1 MHKAEFDKFA
11 DEYHVLH
18 QKNIRF
24 SGESTEFFAE
34 YKIRDI
40 FELIT
45 NQAHIQ
51 NPQQILDFG
60 AGIGT
65 SIPHF
70 LRFFPDVSLTCLDV
84 SEKSLE
90 VGRSRFSD
98 LATFQSFDG
107 KRIPCPDN
115 TFDLVFAAFVFH
127 HIPHSAHF
135 GLLRE
140 WLRVIKPGGTAV
152 IFEHNPLNPLTVNA
166 VNTCPFD
173 ENAELIRGTL
183 LRKEMQ
189 RAGFQSVGLRYRLF
203 VPGALRAL
211 RPLER
216 WLHWCPLGAQYF
228 VHATK
233 Q

>member
-11 DEYHVLH
+11 EEYQTLH
-18 QKNIRF
+18 QKNIRL

-34 YKIRDI
+34 YKIKDV
-40 FELIT
+40 FELLT
-45 NQAHIQ
+45 TRVASYK
-51 NPQQILDFG
+51 PQQILDFG
-60 AGIGT
+60 AGVGT

-70 LRFFPDVSLTCLDV
+70 MKFFPEVSLTCLDV
-84 SEKSLE
+84 SEKSLD
-90 VGRSRFSD
+90 VGRSHFSG
-98 LATFQSFDG
+98 LANFQSFDG
-107 KRIPCPDN
+107 KCIPYPDN
-115 TFDLVFAAFVFH
+115 TFDLVFAACVFH
-127 HIPHSAHF
+127 HIPHAAHS

-140 WLRVIKPGGTAV
+140 WLRIIKPGGTAI

-173 ENAELIRGTL
+173 ENAELIRGSL
-183 LRKEMQ
+183 LRKELQ

-216 WLHWCPLGAQYF
+216 WLHWCPVGAQYF

-233 Q
+233 P